1 MIRTVSSNILNM
13 TLVGGIRSFSTIQG
27 ARQVGMMGTFRGT
40 AGISQKSKELRKF
53 KREIKK
59 KNEEILRNYDQSR
72 ELWMI
77 SSELQKSIPKNSPM
91 NVPSKPHFRKK
102 IEDNTN

>member
-13 TLVGGIRSFSTIQG
+13 TLVGGIRSFMTQE
-27 ARQVGMMGTFRGT
+27 AKPVGMMGTFIGT
-40 AGISQKSKELRKF
+40 AGFASQSKKLRKF
-53 KREIKK
+53 KREMKK
-59 KNEEILRNYDQSR
+59 TNEEILRNYDQSR

-77 SSELQKSIPKNSPM
+77 SSDLQKSIPKNSPI
-91 NVPSKPHFRKK
+91 NVPSRPHSRKE